1 MTLKIWD
8 ENGSLY
14 FNILMPKDPDVS
26 QYIDTT
32 FQET

>member
-14 FNILMPKDPDVS
+14 PDILIPKDPDVS
-26 QYIDTT
+26 QYIDMA

>member
-14 FNILMPKDPDVS
+14 PDILIPKDPDVS
-26 QYIDTT
+26 QYIDTA